1 MRKWV
6 KYVIAGV
13 IVAGGAAGWVY
24 RELLPSR
31 HFEEKEHPV
40 VAVPAADLP
49 ASAEVSAAAGQP
61 EAAAEKPETGTQEKA
76 DPGAFN
82 VLVLG
87 LDTLGQQSSRSDVI
101 MLSRVKPQERKVN
114 LVSIPRD
121 TRVPLPGIGL
131 TKVNHAH
138 FMAELKGGGEAGTEA
153 SIQAVSN
160 LLQVPVHYYVKMNF
174 KGFVDFIDEIGGVDI
189 DIPADVFL
197 TAIQQNLPAGRQ
209 HLDGWKA
216 LAFVRER
223 YSLDN
228 GDFGRQADQSALIR
242 AVVHKLLSPERLP
255 ELPGLIQK
263 IKKDVIDTN
272 LTDSDILSLT
282 LMYKDLMPED
292 MVYVQLPGAALT
304 AQDPLVG
311 QPLWYW
317 EPDLPAVRSIG
328 SQYLR

>member
-6 KYVIAGV
+6 KYVIAGT
-13 IVAGGAAGWVY
+13 IVVGVAAGWVY

-40 VAVPAADLP
+40 VAVPAAEVP
-49 ASAEVSAAAGQP
+49 PSAEASAAAGPAEPPAQP
-61 EAAAEKPETGTQEKA
+61 GKSEEAPQ
-76 DPGAFN
+76 DDGAFN

-87 LDTLGQQSSRSDVI
+87 LDTLGERSSRSDVI

-153 SIQAVSN
+153 SIQAVSD
-160 LLQVPVHYYVKMNF
+160 LLQAPIHYYVKMNF
-174 KGFVDFIDEIGGVDI
+174 KGFVDFIDKIGGVDI
-189 DIPADVFL
+189 NIPADVFL

-242 AVVHKLLSPERLP
+242 AVAHKLLSPERLP
-255 ELPGLIQK
+255 ELPGLIK
-263 IKKDVIDTN
+263 EIKKNVIDTN
-272 LTDSDILSLT
+272 LTDSDIISLA

-292 MVYVQLPGAALT
+292 MVYVQLPGHSLT

-317 EPDLPAVRSIG
+317 EPDLPAVRAIG

>member
-6 KYVIAGV
+6 KYVIAGL
-13 IVAGGAAGWVY
+13 IAAAGAAGLLY
-24 RELLPSR
+24 RELQPSR
-31 HFEEKEHPV
+31 HFEEKQHPV
-40 VAVPAADLP
+40 VASPAADLP
-49 ASAEVSAAAGQP
+49 DSASASAGGQP
-61 EAAAEKPETGTQEKA
+61 QPTPEQPKEPQAEEDHSGN
-76 DPGAFN
+76 FN
-82 VLVLG
+82 VLILG

-114 LVSIPRD
+114 MVSIPRD
-121 TRVPLPGIGL
+121 TRVQLPGIGL

-138 FMAELKGGGEAGTEA
+138 FMAELKGGSEAGTDA

-189 DIPADVFL
+189 EIPADIYL
-197 TAIQQNLPAGRQ
+197 STLGQPLSAGRQ
-209 HLDGWKA
+209 HFDGWKA

-228 GDFGRQADQSALIR
+228 GDFGRQADQSALVR
-242 AVVHKLLSPERLP
+242 AVVQKLLSPERLP
-255 ELPGLIQK
+255 DLPGLI
-263 IKKDVIDTN
+263 KKAKQNVIDTN
-272 LTDSDILSLT
+272 LSDSDIISLT
-282 LMYKDLMPED
+282 LMFKDLMPED
-292 MVYVQLPGAALT
+292 MVHVQLPGHPLT

-317 EPDLPAVRSIG
+317 EPDLAEVRSIG